1 MITLTDPLPDD
12 LETAHQLIRELLKT
26 LAQQIHLNEKLQH
39 QIEQLLRQRYGP
51 KGERIDPAQLL
62 LFAREILAQAEP
74 TPEPAATPEPDPAPA
89 PTPAAPKRKGHGR
102 KPLPASLP
110 RKPVLHDVPPEQR
123 TCPDCGAQRT
133 CIGQEVHEQL
143 EFIPATFVVLQHIRP
158 KYACSACEAH
168 VVIAERLPVPIEKG
182 LPGPGLMAHIA
193 VSKYGDHLPL
203 YRLEGIFR
211 RFGLELSRSTMCD
224 WMAVAAELLE
234 PIVKRMLEK
243 ILESRVVQNDDTTVP
258 VQDHDGKG
266 IKTGRLWISIGDQD
280 HPYTVYTYTPDRSA
294 KGPKAIFKDF
304 QGYLQA
310 DAYSG
315 YDGLFQSGDIIEVG
329 CMMHARRKFYDA
341 RDSDPLR
348 SHQALAWI
356 RLLYDVEREAKA
368 RAPADYEAFVALRHE
383 LRGVR
388 SRPIF
393 EKLHAWLEAEQ
404 PKVLPK
410 SPIGEA
416 IQYALN
422 HWEALKRPLEAG
434 FLELDNG
441 ACERGF
447 KPVGIGRRN
456 WLFAGSD
463 KGGQTAAILIS
474 LCMTCKNLGIDP
486 QVYLRDVLD
495 RISTH
500 PAKRIDELLPD
511 RWKEW
516 HQTGLPPPAESAGV
530 PGSSSRRTNAR

>member
-1 MITLTDPLPDD
+1 MITPADPLPDD
-12 LETAHQLIRELLKT
+12 LETAHQLIRELLAT
-26 LAQQIHLNEKLQH
+26 LAQQVYLNEKLQH
-39 QIEQLLRQRYGP
+39 QLEQLLRQRYGP

-62 LFAREILAQAEP
+62 LFAQEILAQAQ
-74 TPEPAATPEPDPAPA
+74 PA
-89 PTPAAPKRKGHGR
+89 PTPASTPEPDADPAPTSSPAPKKGHGR

-123 TCPDCGAQRT
+123 ACPDCGAQRN
-133 CIGQEVHEQL
+133 CIGQEVREQL
-143 EFIPATFVVLQHIRP
+143 EYVPASLIVLQHIRP
-158 KYACSACEAH
+158 KYACQTCEAN
-168 VVIAERLPVPIEKG
+168 VVIADRLPEPIEKG

-193 VSKYGDHLPL
+193 ASKYADHLPL
-203 YRLEGIFR
+203 YRLEGIFK
-211 RFGLELSRSTMCD
+211 RFGVELSRSTMCD
-224 WMAVAAELLE
+224 WMAVAADLLD
-234 PIVKRMLEK
+234 PIVKRMQAEVMM
-243 ILESRVVQNDDTTVP
+243 SRVVQNDDTTVP

-266 IKTGRLWISIGDQD
+266 IKTGRLWVSIGDHD

-294 KGPKAIFKDF
+294 AGPAKIFEAF
-304 QGYLQA
+304 VGYLQA
-310 DAYSG
+310 DAYSA
-315 YDGLFQSGDIIEVG
+315 YDRLYQSGTIVEVG
-329 CMMHARRKFYDA
+329 CMMHARRKFYEA
-341 RDSDPLR
+341 RTSDPQR

-356 RLLYDVEREAKA
+356 SLLYDVEREAKE
-368 RAPADYEAFVALRHE
+368 RQPTDYEAFVALRHE
-383 LRGVR
+383 LRAER

-393 EKLHAWLEAEQ
+393 DKFHAWLQAEL

-441 ACERGF
+441 ASERAF
-447 KPVGIGRRN
+447 KPVALGRKN

-463 KGGQTAAILIS
+463 KGGQTAAVLMS
-474 LCMTCKNLGIDP
+474 LCMTCKSHEIDP
-486 QVYLRDVLD
+486 QAYLRDVLD

-511 RWKEW
+511 RWKELRRASDDG
-516 HQTGLPPPAESAGV
+516 TG
-530 PGSSSRRTNAR
+530 